1 MLLFVA
7 HVFEPFLRNAAP
19 FNRYKESLRETVKG
33 RTINLEYDVTLLP
46 STQNLDDMKSIEKLK
61 CTDDTV
67 YLAVYSDFD
76 ITNLI
81 NRFELNSVLV
91 AGKEWGC
98 SSDSSGSPEFM
109 HRRVLNKYV
118 HGNEIVIKTKD
129 CGPLD
134 AFSEH
139 QIEVWLSEA
148 PPRKYEL
155 ESGRPEHIKTE
166 SINDMQTGH
175 DISGRKDTSFRS
187 VFELPAQTEYG
198 SDPADLS
205 FTNSG
210 SIDLLNQNSNIISL
224 SWNILTQP
232 SFYYK
237 IQGSL
242 KFGGMCGFVPCFA
255 PTLVIS
261 YCKAWARVRQT
272 TTLTASVN
280 VRSAT
285 STESTRQLLRKMP
298 IPDAG
303 VGFVVGG
310 VGFEL
315 GFFFEAKCR
324 ASFGVDGL
332 FQMNAGVTV
341 ITDVTSGFEYTP
353 SSGFVPTTVIS
364 PISPTKTFTW
374 GGKVTAVLK
383 LGIIPVVSL
392 NLDVKGTYKKMS
404 LLLGLTL
411 QVRAVFVAFVL
422 HV

>member
-1 MLLFVA
+1 M
-7 HVFEPFLRNAAP
+7 
-19 FNRYKESLRETVKG
+19 
-33 RTINLEYDVTLLP
+33 
-46 STQNLDDMKSIEKLK
+46 QSIEKLR

-67 YLAVYSDFD
+67 YLSVSSDFD
-76 ITNLI
+76 IHDLMH
-81 NRFELNSVLV
+81 RFEMNSVLV

-98 SSDSSGSPEFM
+98 SHDSSGNPEFM
-109 HRRVLNKYV
+109 HRRVLNKYI
-118 HGNEIVIKTKD
+118 HDEDIVLKTKD

-139 QIEVWLSEA
+139 HIEMWLSEA
-148 PPRKYEL
+148 P
-155 ESGRPEHIKTE
+155 E
-166 SINDMQTGH
+166 SIDTMQTGH
-175 DISGRKDTSFRS
+175 DISERS
-187 VFELPAQTEYG
+187 DRSMFELPPLPFQTEYG

-210 SIDLLNQNSNIISL
+210 TIDLLNQNSNIISL
-224 SWNILTQP
+224 SWNILTRP

-242 KFGGMCGFVPCFA
+242 KYEGMCGFVPCFA
-255 PTLVIS
+255 PKLVIS
-261 YCKAWARVRQT
+261 YCKAWIRARQT

-280 VRSAT
+280 VRTAT

-303 VGFVVGG
+303 VGGFDIGG
-310 VGFEL
+310 VGFGL
-315 GFFFEAKCR
+315 GFFFEVKCR
-324 ASFGVDGL
+324 ASLGVDGL

-392 NLDVKGTYKKMS
+392 NLVAKGEYKKMS
-404 LLLGLTL
+404 LLLGFTL
-411 QVRAVFVAFVL
+411 QVRAVFIAFVL